1 MINILL
7 IASELNGQYN
17 SLQIIRLCSE
27 IKQKKNELKN
37 EIKKRKLK
45 RRGFY
50 SKL

>member
-27 IKQKKNELKN
+27 IKIQKKR
-37 EIKKRKLK
+37 IKE
-45 RRGFY
+45 
-50 SKL
+50 